1 MIMSAA
7 TLDVSAPSEGMLQP
21 ILAQAVSPAANAIEV
36 IEDLKTIT
44 TGEAAQKG
52 LMPRFIARLDP
63 GSV

>member
-1 MIMSAA
+1 MIMNAA
-7 TLDVSAPSEGMLQP
+7 TLDVSAPSEGMLQL

-36 IEDLKTIT
+36 IEDLTTIT

-52 LMPRFIARLDP
+52 LMARFIARLDP